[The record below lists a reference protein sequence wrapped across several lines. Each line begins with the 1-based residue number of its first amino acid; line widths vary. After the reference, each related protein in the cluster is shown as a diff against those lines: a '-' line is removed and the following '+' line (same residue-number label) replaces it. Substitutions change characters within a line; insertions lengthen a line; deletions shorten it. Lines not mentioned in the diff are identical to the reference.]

1 MIHVILIILKI
12 LGIIILILLGIILLA
27 LLLILF
33 VPVKVKI
40 SGYYK
45 KEKSDVYVKLDVS
58 WLFKTVLYRLLYHG
72 GIQEKSLKIFGRKP
86 GGHKRTEKKKEKPD
100 THKPDEKTESRK
112 TEAAVKTKQDISSEK
127 TEEKSAAKD
136 PGTEKKKFEN
146 NKKENNI
153 KNEDSVKGD
162 KKSFF
167 TVFTDKIRKIIKNI
181 KIKVTGFIKR
191 ITDIKDFIE
200 DEENILALNQTL
212 KSIKKLLIHMRPR
225 KAKISGIL
233 GFDDPCTTGQVF
245 GIIGVLASYYG
256 KSLDIKADFEKEV
269 IDIVFDIRGH
279 LMVSY
284 ALIIVLKLMTNKRLR
299 EWVLKK

>member
-1 MIHVILIILKI
+1 MVHVILMILKI

-45 KEKSDVYVKLDVS
+45 KEESDVYVKLDVS

-86 GGHKRTEKKKEKPD
+86 GGHKKTEKKKIKKEKPD
-100 THKPDEKTESRK
+100 EKNESPK
-112 TEAAVKTKQDISSEK
+112 TEAVVKTKQDICSEK
-127 TEEKSAAKD
+127 TEEKSAVKD

-146 NKKENNI
+146 NKKENN
-153 KNEDSVKGD
+153 KENKDSVKGD

-167 TVFTDKIRKIIKNI
+167 TVFTDKIRKIIRNI

-191 ITDIKDFIE
+191 ITDIKSFIE

-212 KSIKKLLIHMRPR
+212 QGIKKLLIHMRPR
-225 KAKISGIL
+225 KARISGIL

-245 GIIGVLASYYG
+245 GIIGMLASYYG